1 VPCWTGNIDASGCF
15 QQAAAECK
23 DQHEQYQQNDHWIRH
38 LAGERIGYVN
48 WRQIFLIGRLYD
60 SSKTL
65 RFAKSIYT
73 RNQLCLNMLILTYVP
88 HVEGLIS
95 LPPPAK
101 PAECLSRFCVLFAMP
116 NALYTSLVVVFH
128 PFFVGLHVPW
138 PGDARVDHFSL

>member
-1 VPCWTGNIDASGCF
+1 MPWARCWTGKTNASGFF
-15 QQAAAECK
+15 QQAAAEGKNK
-23 DQHEQYQQNDHWIRH
+23 DEQDEQNDHWIRH

-95 LPPPAK
+95 LPPPRKTGGWLKSVLCAVRG
-101 PAECLSRFCVLFAMP
+101 AERPVHLLSGGFSSFFRGFARP
-116 NALYTSLVVVFH
+116 VAW
-128 PFFVGLHVPW
+128 GCKC
-138 PGDARVDHFSL
+138 